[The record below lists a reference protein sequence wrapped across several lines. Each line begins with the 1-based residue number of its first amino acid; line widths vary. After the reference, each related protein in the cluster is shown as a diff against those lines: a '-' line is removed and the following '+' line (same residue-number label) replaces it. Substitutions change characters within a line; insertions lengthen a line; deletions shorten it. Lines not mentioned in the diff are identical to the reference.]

1 MRAIRPMRRWRHKMR
16 QNLRPCLHQKP
27 LPVKATPLLGDMET
41 FFRLY
46 FFFYFL
52 DVILTHVDPPILVR
66 KGGME

>member
-1 MRAIRPMRRWRHKMR
+1 MR
-16 QNLRPCLHQKP
+16 QNLTACLHQKP

-41 FFRLY
+41 FFRPY

-52 DVILTHVDPPILVR
+52 DVILTHVDVSIPVR